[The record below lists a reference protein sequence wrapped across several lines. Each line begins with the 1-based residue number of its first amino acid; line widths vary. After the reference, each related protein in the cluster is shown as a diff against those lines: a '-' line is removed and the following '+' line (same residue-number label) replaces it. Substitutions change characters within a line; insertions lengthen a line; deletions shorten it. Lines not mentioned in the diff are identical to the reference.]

1 MVDQKLLQNLPE
13 DPGVYLMRDKTG
25 TVIYVGK
32 AKILKNRVRQYFQNT
47 ERHAPK
53 VKAMVSRIASFEYI
67 LTDSELE
74 ALILECN
81 LIKKYRPYYNILLKD
96 DKNYPY
102 IRVTTQETYPRIQFV
117 RKMKKDGAKY
127 FGPYSSS
134 VTAREVMDFACK
146 LFQIPTCEI
155 SLPRDMGKR
164 RACINAQIGRCCA
177 PCECL
182 IGPED
187 YGEKIKEACT
197 FLGGG
202 GAELINQLTEKM
214 NTVAENLEFERAA
227 SLRDKIN
234 SIRQMEKKQKVV
246 SDKHADEDV
255 IGFYMHA
262 NKTFAEIFFI
272 RSGRIVG
279 RRDSVLSNTDGMT
292 EREVASSFVK
302 QFYQDADFIP
312 QHVHIQYLCDD
323 EALLS
328 AWLSDI
334 AGRNVK
340 LHTPQ
345 RGDKKALVEMA
356 HKNAK
361 QAALNHMLKN
371 AEGRNGMKRLIL
383 DLKEELGLLSPPYRI
398 ESFDISNTAG
408 EDNVGC
414 MVVFVNGEPAKRFY
428 RRFKIET
435 AVGGDDY
442 HSMAEM
448 LLRRIQNAREEE
460 KKVESGELKR
470 ENAKFLPLP
479 DCIFL
484 DGGKGHLSV
493 ISKLLEL
500 TDTDI
505 PLFAMVK
512 NDRHKTSALLKA
524 DGSRVELK
532 PRSEEFRLVSAIQE
546 EVHRFAIS
554 YHRNLRS
561 KRMQHSSLEQI
572 EGVGKITAEKLLKHF
587 KSIKA
592 IKTADIDALQKAG
605 ISLKTAENI
614 YSHFQK

>member
-1 MVDQKLLQNLPE
+1 MVDQKILQNLPE

-102 IRVTTQETYPRIQFV
+102 IRVTVQETYPRLQFV
-117 RKMKKDGAKY
+117 RKMKKDDAKY
-127 FGPYSSS
+127 YGPYSSS
-134 VTAREVMDFACK
+134 ATAREVMDFACK
-146 LFQIPTCEI
+146 LFQIPTCDI
-155 SLPRDMGKR
+155 LLPRDMGKR

-177 PCECL
+177 PCEYF
-182 IGPED
+182 ISPEE
-187 YGEKIKEACT
+187 YGEKIKEACA

-202 GAELINQLTEKM
+202 GTELIEQLTEKM
-214 NTVAENLEFERAA
+214 EAAAENLEFERAA

-234 SIRQMEKKQKVV
+234 SIRQMDRKQKIV

-255 IGFYMHA
+255 IGFYVHA

-272 RSGRIVG
+272 RGGRIVG
-279 RRDSVLSNTDGMT
+279 RRDSVLSNTGGMT
-292 EREVASSFVK
+292 EGEVASGFVK
-302 QFYQDADFIP
+302 QFYQDADFVP
-312 QHVHIQYLCDD
+312 QHVYIQYLCDD

-328 AWLSDI
+328 AWLSDM

-383 DLKEELGLLSPPYRI
+383 DLKEELGLSSPPYRI

-460 KKVESGELKR
+460 KKIESGELKR
-470 ENAKFLPLP
+470 ESAKFLPLP

-493 ISKLLEL
+493 VSKLLEL

-512 NDRHKTSALLKA
+512 NDKHKTSALLKA

-561 KRMQHSSLEQI
+561 MRMRHSSLEQI

-592 IKTADIDALQKAG
+592 IKTADVDALRKAG
-605 ISLKTAENI
+605 ISRKTAENI
-614 YSHFQK
+614 YSYFQK